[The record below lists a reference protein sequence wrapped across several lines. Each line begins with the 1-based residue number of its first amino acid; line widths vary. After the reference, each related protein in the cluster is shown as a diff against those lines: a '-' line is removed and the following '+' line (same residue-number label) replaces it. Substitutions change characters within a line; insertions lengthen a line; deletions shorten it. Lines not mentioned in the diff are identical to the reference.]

1 MKVIIA
7 TNSETLIAAIRPR
20 IVNCGLMIA
29 GISTNSYE
37 LLRMSKALAPTLIII
52 DDELEGGNL
61 IPVVESL
68 TFDRHAV
75 ILLGKSYQHA
85 YYQPSPYLE
94 FSNKPV
100 QLSLLEATIRLL
112 VKYTDSLRLLESKVE
127 HYEQKQK
134 TDQQVRLAKR
144 LLQQQKQMSE
154 EDAHRYIQKTSME
167 QRISK
172 LECAEKIIQQFGKQ

>member
-7 TNSETLIAAIRPR
+7 SNCPQLVASIRTR
-20 IVNCGLMIA
+20 IVATGFTICAI
-29 GISTNSYE
+29 TKDSYE
-37 LLRMSKALAPTLIII
+37 LLRQSKNLSPTLVII

-61 IPVVESL
+61 IPVIETL
-68 TFDRHAV
+68 THNRQAV
-75 ILLGKSYQHA
+75 ILLGKAYKNT

-100 QLSLLEATIRLL
+100 QLPVLETTIRML

-134 TDQQVRLAKR
+134 TDQKVRQAKK
-144 LLQQQKQMSE
+144 LLQQCEAMSE
-154 EDAHRYIQKTSME
+154 EDAHRYIQKKSME
-167 QRISK
+167 LRISK
-172 LECAEKIIQQFGKQ
+172 LECAEKIIQKYS